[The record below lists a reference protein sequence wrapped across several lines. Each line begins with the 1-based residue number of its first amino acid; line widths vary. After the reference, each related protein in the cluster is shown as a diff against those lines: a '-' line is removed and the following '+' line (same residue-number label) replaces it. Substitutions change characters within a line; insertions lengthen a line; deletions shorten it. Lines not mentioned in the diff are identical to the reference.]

1 MLTKSKFCYNAQI
14 SDKICLI
21 LGIGGVSMSSIAL
34 LLLDMGYKVSGYD
47 ERHGQYTDLVEAHGI
62 EVVYGDGI
70 PSLSEVGLVVYTAA
84 IKEDNPIITLAKKKN
99 IPCVVRAD
107 FLGELMKCY
116 KTRIGVSGTHGKST
130 TTGMISEIHLAA
142 NTDPTIMIGA
152 DLPSI
157 NSGLKIGGKNSFIFE
172 ACEYKD
178 SFLSFAPTM
187 SVVLNVELD
196 HTDYFLSLDQ
206 MKTSYTEFMSIS
218 GMAVVCAD
226 NENAVEASKKYGGE
240 AFYYSVKD
248 EKADFFAKDIKLV
261 KGFAEFD
268 AYVNQKFFAHVKLS
282 VPGEFQV
289 SNALAAIGASYLSG
303 IDADSIK
310 RGLEAFRGVGRR
322 FQYRGEYNGAEIFDD
337 YAHHP
342 DEIKATLS
350 MAKLLEK
357 SRVFVVYQ
365 PHTYSRT
372 HDLFH
377 AFANSFGDCYEVIFA
392 DIYAAREK
400 NTYGISSK
408 NLADAVENG
417 KYLGGFE
424 EIADYMR
431 KTLKKDDLLII
442 MGAGDITKLNI

>member
-1 MLTKSKFCYNAQI
+1 MLTKSKFCYDAQI
-14 SDKICLI
+14 SDKVCLI

-34 LLLDMGYKVSGYD
+34 LLLDMGYRVSGYD
-47 ERHGQYTDLVEAHGI
+47 ERHGKYTDLVEGQGI
-62 EVVYGDGI
+62 KVVYGDEI

-99 IPCVVRAD
+99 IPCVVRAP

-157 NSGLKIGGKNSFIFE
+157 NSGLKIGGKSSFIFE

-178 SFLSFAPTM
+178 SFLSFAPTI

-206 MKTSYTEFMSIS
+206 MKHSYTEFMSIS
-218 GMAVVCAD
+218 DMAVVCAD
-226 NENAVEASKKYGGE
+226 NENAVESSKKYGGE

-248 EKADFFAKDIKLV
+248 ENADFFAKNIKLV

-268 AYVNQKFFAHVKLS
+268 AYVNQKLLTHIKLS

-322 FQYRGEYNGAEIFDD
+322 FQYRGEYNGARIFDD

-342 DEIKATLS
+342 DEIRATLS
-350 MAKLLEK
+350 TAKLLEK

-377 AFANSFGDCYEVIFA
+377 AFAASFKDCYEVIFA

-417 KYLGGFE
+417 RYVGGFE
-424 EIADYMR
+424 EIADYVR
-431 KTLKKDDLLII
+431 RTLREDDLLII
-442 MGAGDITKLNI
+442 MGAGDIINLNI